1 MPIVA
6 VVAEKGGSGKSTVA
20 INIAA
25 ELASRGLRALL
36 VDADVQGTSLTWAG
50 IAADDKAPRT
60 VALGDN
66 LRAELPRIAAEHDW
80 TIVDCPGQASKRAA
94 AAVLLADVALL
105 PCAPSPAD
113 AWALATT
120 AKLIGEAREL
130 RPDLRAAVLFT
141 RVDRSTI
148 GTSARAAVEG
158 LGVPVLASTL
168 GNRVAY
174 VEAIAAGLGV
184 TRYAPR
190 SAAAAEVRALVDE
203 LEVMT
208 NAKRATRPKKG
219 R

>member
-50 IAADDKAPRT
+50 IAADDAKAPRT

-120 AKLIGEAREL
+120 AKLIGEAQEL

-158 LGVPVLASTL
+158 LGVPVLALSL
-168 GNRVAY
+168 
-174 VEAIAAGLGV
+174 IHI
-184 TRYAPR
+184 
-190 SAAAAEVRALVDE
+190 
-203 LEVMT
+203 
-208 NAKRATRPKKG
+208 
-219 R
+219 